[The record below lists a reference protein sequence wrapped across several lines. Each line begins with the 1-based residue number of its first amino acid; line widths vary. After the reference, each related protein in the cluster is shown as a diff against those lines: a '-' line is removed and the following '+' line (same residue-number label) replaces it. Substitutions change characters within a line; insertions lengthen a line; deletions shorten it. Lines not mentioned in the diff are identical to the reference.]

1 MASHPSGLR
10 LDKINQ
16 MMAIDEHDDNSLQED
31 ERAIGIDINEGNAA
45 EALTRIELDVA
56 YSSEKLLNLEILLML
71 VADRVNDFE
80 SWKMEHGD
88 ILAESVKKFFESD
101 ILCGIL
107 CTEVK
112 ELQSFMSFLQTEIM
126 ETCQN
131 LFDGENFEAIT
142 SEVGKK
148 LLDAEKSVRKLQDS
162 IADIQKQSLKFE
174 SILALCHVEA
184 RLDENQKFDNGHLS
198 SIGTVDQQWSVLKM
212 LDESLA
218 RELDL
223 ENKLSDTRSN
233 EKDLKLQLL
242 YAEAELDFIKESI
255 EIHLERALE
264 AENTAEVLLA
274 ISKEFAGRLQ
284 VVQFCL
290 NSSLRR
296 ENELKSHFNV
306 HAEES
311 MKASTGTIP
320 EIISLKEKVKT
331 LEEQLRQ
338 SHAQMQLAAASVES
352 SHKQQC
358 FLQSELGQKENVI
371 NGLRADVLRTE
382 NRAESAEGKYVE
394 LQGINIKLNE
404 EPVLLQKIN
413 SERTNLSRS
422 TESDM
427 QLEHARAS
435 VEALKEKQ
443 SGLYDTIDDMGIV
456 IEELKIKVSKA
467 ESRAENAE
475 SKCTLLTETNLELN
489 EELGFLRGK
498 LEYMET
504 SMHQAEGAKVA
515 TAKDIGIRTKLIG
528 DLVMKLELERERLQ
542 SEISALIKKNR
553 ALNEKLKRNSSSYKG
568 THNETLPGTKSS
580 VARPAESFSR
590 DIQTENLAA
599 GISEKHLVATL
610 SAEEMAS
617 GSDSKIET
625 VRNIEAAQLDP
636 KYLCM
641 TILVLFVAVLTF
653 YAYQQE
659 SNPVY

>member
-1 MASHPSGLR
+1 
-10 LDKINQ
+10 
-16 MMAIDEHDDNSLQED
+16 MAIDEHEDNYLQED
-31 ERAIGIDINEGNAA
+31 ERALGINMNEGNAT
-45 EALTRIELDVA
+45 EALTRIELNVA

-71 VADRVNDFE
+71 VADRANDFE
-80 SWKMEHGD
+80 AWKMEHGD

-107 CTEVK
+107 CAEVK
-112 ELQSFMSFLQTEIM
+112 ELQSFMSFLPTEIM
-126 ETCQN
+126 ETYQN
-131 LFDGENFEAIT
+131 LSNGENLEAIV
-142 SEVGKK
+142 SEVGEK
-148 LLDAEKSVRKLQDS
+148 LFDAEKTVRKLQDS

-184 RLDENQKFDNGHLS
+184 RLDEDQEFDNGHLS
-198 SIGTVDQQWSVLKM
+198 SICIVDQQRSVLKM

-242 YAEAELDFIKESI
+242 YAEAELEFIKESI
-255 EIHLERALE
+255 EIYLERALE

-274 ISKEFAGRLQ
+274 ISKEFSGRLQ
-284 VVQFCL
+284 VVQFSL

-296 ENELKSHFNV
+296 ENELKSHLNV

-311 MKASTGTIP
+311 TKEKELKARTMEADDGSTGTIP

-338 SHAQMQLAAASVES
+338 SHAQMQLAEASVES
-352 SHKQQC
+352 SHKQQS
-358 FLQSELGQKENVI
+358 FWQSELGQKENVI
-371 NGLRADVLRTE
+371 KGLRADVLRSE

-404 EPVLLQKIN
+404 EPILLQKSN

-422 TESDM
+422 SESDM

-504 SMHQAEGAKVA
+504 SMHQAEGAKIA

-528 DLVMKLELERERLQ
+528 DLVMKLALERERLQ
-542 SEISALIKKNR
+542 LEISTLIKKNR
-553 ALNEKLKRNSSSYKG
+553 ALSEKLKRNSSSYKG
-568 THNETLPGTKSS
+568 TNNETLPGAKSS
-580 VARPAESFSR
+580 VERPAESFSR
-590 DIQTENLAA
+590 DIQTENLTA
-599 GISEKHLVATL
+599 GISEKHLVTTL
-610 SAEEMAS
+610 SAEEKAS

-641 TILVLFVAVLTF
+641 AILVLFVAVLTF

-659 SNPVY
+659 SNRVY